1 MGTENKCSVP
11 RCRKERYITY
21 LTFGVCEHHW
31 DTLSR
36 EDLRR
41 LLDGQKAKKWVTKLL
56 EENEDELD

>member
-1 MGTENKCSVP
+1 M
-11 RCRKERYITY
+11 TY

-36 EDLRR
+36 IDLRR
-41 LLDGQKAKKWVTKLL
+41 LLDIVTKLI

>member
-11 RCRKERYITY
+11 RCRKERHITY

-36 EDLRR
+36 IDLRR
-41 LLDGQKAKKWVTKLL
+41 LLDIVTKLI